1 MIEEH
6 DGDTP
11 EITEVVVA
19 VDTMPAEVFQ
29 TLWAGL
35 GELRDTYGDEDR
47 AIERV
52 QTWLN
57 VTMQEDGIKTRRSI
71 QGSGQKAQK
80 AQLVVILSRPI
91 VGENG
96 LFDKKGAKI
105 ADAGEYSPIITVRVD
120 KQNRGKTGQVQQ
132 LLVGKFFAVRD
143 IARDPA

>member
-47 AIERV
+47 AIERA

-57 VTMQEDGIKTRRSI
+57 VTMQGREWEVLCEYMAANAPEPEPYDGYPDDYPEPPEDWD
-71 QGSGQKAQK
+71 
-80 AQLVVILSRPI
+80 
-91 VGENG
+91 E
-96 LFDKKGAKI
+96 
-105 ADAGEYSPIITVRVD
+105 
-120 KQNRGKTGQVQQ
+120 
-132 LLVGKFFAVRD
+132 
-143 IARDPA
+143 